1 MRAALL
7 LLFTWLLAL
16 PTTAAV
22 VRNSAMAAATAGA
35 AAAACCCSVFYFPLL
50 LPLAAA
56 TVHVDCYG
64 IDVAAFAA
72 AQGAFTVLEW
82 IAKAVKPLL
91 WIGACVSAIAL
102 FIQEY
107 KAH

>member
-1 MRAALL
+1 MSGHDITHKEIYDRLVMVEAK
-7 LLFTWLLAL
+7 
-16 PTTAAV
+16 
-22 VRNSAMAAATAGA
+22 
-35 AAAACCCSVFYFPLL
+35 
-50 LPLAAA
+50 
-56 TVHVDCYG
+56 VDQL
-64 IDVAAFAA
+64 DANTNDMVAAFNA

-91 WIGACVSAIAL
+91 WIAAGVSAIAL

>member
-1 MRAALL
+1 MSGHDITHKEIYDRL
-7 LLFTWLLAL
+7 
-16 PTTAAV
+16 V
-22 VRNSAMAAATAGA
+22 MVESK
-35 AAAACCCSVFYFPLL
+35 
-50 LPLAAA
+50 
-56 TVHVDCYG
+56 VDQL
-64 IDVAAFAA
+64 DTNTNDMVAAFNA

-91 WIGACVSAIAL
+91 WIAAGVSALAL